1 MDVYDE
7 VDRRE
12 NDAGMTLL
20 SLSLFFSSS
29 LSIIFFSLTHHLM
42 LYKH

>member
-20 SLSLFFSSS
+20 SLSLFFFLLPFPLFFFPS
-29 LSIIFFSLTHHLM
+29 LIT
-42 LYKH
+42 

>member
-20 SLSLFFSSS
+20 SLFFFFSS